1 MAKKEPVWLK
11 IIRILLGCLFLFS
24 SFTKAIDPVG
34 FGVTMNDYFVSFH
47 MGFLHPLALFAAVVA
62 ISCEFVLGCM
72 LLFRVKVQWAAW
84 GYLIFMTF
92 FFFLTMWLAIAE
104 YLEVKGIH
112 YFGVVKDC
120 GCFGDVIEMS
130 NKATFLKNVVFI
142 IPTLIVFFN
151 RKKISDCRLSELG
164 QWLCVGLFALIA
176 VGFQLYVIRHL
187 PFIGKSDW
195 NKGKDVS
202 VFVAQP
208 AQKDVVF
215 VYKNNETGEEI
226 TLTQDELMNQADDFY
241 EKNEYVSREDKII
254 KEAVKAKIDGFNML
268 DENGADH
275 APDYFATD
283 RDGDVYILYV
293 HDLDEANA
301 KGMQRAIALAKA
313 CESEGVDFVG
323 ITNSSEEEIAKF
335 VEKYGIEFPIYYN
348 PINPITGP
356 FMVRDAIRSNPGI
369 MLLSKGVVKDKWAW
383 RDFPETPV
391 KN

>member
-1 MAKKEPVWLK
+1 MAKKEPIWLK
-11 IIRILLGCLFLFS
+11 VIRILLGCLFIFS

-62 ISCEFVLGCM
+62 IMCEFVLGCM
-72 LLFRVKVQWAAW
+72 LLFRMKVQWAAW
-84 GYLIFMTF
+84 GYLLFMTF

-104 YLEVKGIH
+104 QLELKGIH

-130 NKATFLKNVVFI
+130 NMQTFLKNVVII
-142 IPTLIVFFN
+142 IPTLIFFFN
-151 RKKISDCRLSELG
+151 RKKVKDCRLTELG
-164 QWLCVGLFALIA
+164 QWLCVAIFAAIA

-208 AQKDVVF
+208 AQKEVVF
-215 VYKNNETGEEI
+215 VYKNNSSGEEVK
-226 TLTQDELMNQADDFY
+226 LTQDELMAQDDAFY
-241 EKNEYVSREDKII
+241 ENNEYVDREDKVV

-275 APDYFATD
+275 APDYFAKD
-283 RDGDVYILYV
+283 REGEVYILYV
-293 HDLDEANA
+293 HNLSEAKE
-301 KGMQRAIALAKA
+301 KGMQKALTLAKA
-313 CESEGVDFVG
+313 CQDKGVDFVG
-323 ITNSSEEEIAKF
+323 ITNSSEEDIAAF

-369 MLLSKGVVKDKWAW
+369 ILLDKGVVKEKWAW
-383 RDFPETPV
+383 RDFPEGM
-391 KN
+391 

>member
-1 MAKKEPVWLK
+1 MAKKEPIWLK
-11 IIRILLGCLFLFS
+11 VIRILLGCLFIFS

-62 ISCEFVLGCM
+62 IMCEFVLGCM

-84 GYLIFMTF
+84 GYLLFMTF

-104 YLEVKGIH
+104 QLELKGIH

-130 NKATFLKNVVFI
+130 NMQTFLKNVVII
-142 IPTLIVFFN
+142 IPTLIFFFN
-151 RKKISDCRLSELG
+151 RKKVKDCRLTELG
-164 QWLCVGLFALIA
+164 QWLCVAIFAAIS

-208 AQKDVVF
+208 AQKEVVF
-215 VYKNNETGEEI
+215 VYKNNASGEEMK
-226 TLTQDELMNQADDFY
+226 LTQDELMAQDDAFY
-241 EKNEYVSREDKII
+241 ENNEYVDREDKVV

-275 APDYFATD
+275 APDYFAKD
-283 RDGDVYILYV
+283 REGEVYILYV
-293 HDLDEANA
+293 HHLSEANE
-301 KGMQRAIALAKA
+301 KGMQKALTLAKA
-313 CESEGVDFVG
+313 CQDKGVDFVA
-323 ITNSSEEEIAKF
+323 ITNSSEEEIAAF

-369 MLLSKGVVKDKWAW
+369 ILLDKGVVKEKWAW
-383 RDFPETPV
+383 RDFPEGM
-391 KN
+391 

>member
-1 MAKKEPVWLK
+1 MAKKEPIWLK
-11 IIRILLGCLFLFS
+11 VIRILLGCLFIFS

-62 ISCEFVLGCM
+62 IMCEFVLGCM

-84 GYLIFMTF
+84 GYLLFMTF

-104 YLEVKGIH
+104 QLELKGIH

-130 NKATFLKNVVFI
+130 NMQTFLKNVVII
-142 IPTLIVFFN
+142 IPTLIFFFN
-151 RKKISDCRLSELG
+151 RKKVKDCRLTELG
-164 QWLCVGLFALIA
+164 QWLCVAIFAAIS

-195 NKGKDVS
+195 NKGNDVS

-208 AQKDVVF
+208 AQKEVVF
-215 VYKNNETGEEI
+215 VYKNNASGEEVK
-226 TLTQDELMNQADDFY
+226 LTQDELMAQDDAFY
-241 EKNEYVSREDKII
+241 ENNEYVDREDKVV

-275 APDYFATD
+275 APDYFAKD
-283 RDGDVYILYV
+283 REGEVYILYV
-293 HDLDEANA
+293 HNLSEAKE
-301 KGMQRAIALAKA
+301 KGMQKALTLAKA
-313 CESEGVDFVG
+313 CQDKGVDFVG
-323 ITNSSEEEIAKF
+323 ITNSSEEDIAAF
-335 VEKYGIEFPIYYN
+335 VEEYGIEFPIYYN

-369 MLLSKGVVKDKWAW
+369 ILLDKGVVKEKWAW
-383 RDFPETPV
+383 RDFPEGM
-391 KN
+391 

>member
-1 MAKKEPVWLK
+1 MAKKEPIWLK
-11 IIRILLGCLFLFS
+11 VIRILLGCLFIFS

-62 ISCEFVLGCM
+62 IMCEFVLGCM

-84 GYLIFMTF
+84 GYLLFMTF
-92 FFFLTMWLAIAE
+92 FFFLTMEL
-104 YLEVKGIH
+104 KGIH

-130 NKATFLKNVVFI
+130 NMQTFLKNVVII
-142 IPTLIVFFN
+142 IPTLIFFFN
-151 RKKISDCRLSELG
+151 RKKVKDCRLTELG
-164 QWLCVGLFALIA
+164 QWLCVAIFAAIS

-208 AQKDVVF
+208 AQKEVVF
-215 VYKNNETGEEI
+215 VYKNNASGEEVK
-226 TLTQDELMNQADDFY
+226 LTQDELMAQDDAFY
-241 EKNEYVSREDKII
+241 ENNEYVDREDKVV

-275 APDYFATD
+275 APDYFAKD
-283 RDGDVYILYV
+283 REGEVYILYV
-293 HDLDEANA
+293 HNLSEAKE
-301 KGMQRAIALAKA
+301 KGMQKALTLAKA
-313 CESEGVDFVG
+313 CQDKGVDFVG
-323 ITNSSEEEIAKF
+323 ITNSSEEDIAAF
-335 VEKYGIEFPIYYN
+335 VEEYGIEFPIYYN

-369 MLLSKGVVKDKWAW
+369 ILLDKGVVKEKWAW
-383 RDFPETPV
+383 RDFPEGM
-391 KN
+391 

>member
-1 MAKKEPVWLK
+1 MAKKEPIWLK
-11 IIRILLGCLFLFS
+11 VIRILLGCLFIFS

-62 ISCEFVLGCM
+62 IMCEFVLGCM
-72 LLFRVKVQWAAW
+72 LLFRMKVQWAAW
-84 GYLIFMTF
+84 GYLLFMTF

-104 YLEVKGIH
+104 QLELKGIH

-130 NKATFLKNVVFI
+130 NMQTFLKNVVII
-142 IPTLIVFFN
+142 IPTLIFFFN
-151 RKKISDCRLSELG
+151 RKKVKDCRLTELG
-164 QWLCVGLFALIA
+164 QWLCVAIFAAIS

-208 AQKDVVF
+208 AQKEVMF
-215 VYKNNETGEEI
+215 VYKNNASGEEVK
-226 TLTQDELMNQADDFY
+226 LTQDELMAQDDAFY
-241 EKNEYVSREDKII
+241 ENNEYVDREDKVV

-275 APDYFATD
+275 APDYFAKD
-283 RDGDVYILYV
+283 REGEVYILYV
-293 HDLDEANA
+293 HNLSEAKE
-301 KGMQRAIALAKA
+301 KGMQKALTLAKA
-313 CESEGVDFVG
+313 CQDKGVDFVG
-323 ITNSSEEEIAKF
+323 ITNSSEEDIAAF
-335 VEKYGIEFPIYYN
+335 VEEYGIEFPIYYN

-369 MLLSKGVVKDKWAW
+369 ILLDKGVVKEKWAW
-383 RDFPETPV
+383 RDFPEGM
-391 KN
+391 

>member
-1 MAKKEPVWLK
+1 MAKKEPIWLK
-11 IIRILLGCLFLFS
+11 VIRILLGCLFIFS

-62 ISCEFVLGCM
+62 IMCEFVLGCM

-84 GYLIFMTF
+84 GYLLFMTF

-104 YLEVKGIH
+104 QLELKGIH

-130 NKATFLKNVVFI
+130 NMQIFLKNVVII
-142 IPTLIVFFN
+142 IPTLIFFFN
-151 RKKISDCRLSELG
+151 RKKVKDCRLTELG
-164 QWLCVGLFALIA
+164 QWLCVAIFAAIS

-208 AQKDVVF
+208 AQKEVVF
-215 VYKNNETGEEI
+215 VYKNNASGEEVK
-226 TLTQDELMNQADDFY
+226 LTQDELMAQDDAFY
-241 EKNEYVSREDKII
+241 ENNEYVDREDKVV

-275 APDYFATD
+275 APDYFAKD
-283 RDGDVYILYV
+283 REGEVYILYV
-293 HDLDEANA
+293 HNLSEAKE
-301 KGMQRAIALAKA
+301 KGMQKALTLAKA
-313 CESEGVDFVG
+313 CQDKGVDFVG
-323 ITNSSEEEIAKF
+323 ITNSSEEDIAAF
-335 VEKYGIEFPIYYN
+335 VEEYGIEFPIYYN

-369 MLLSKGVVKDKWAW
+369 ILLDKGVVKEKWAW
-383 RDFPETPV
+383 RDFPEGM
-391 KN
+391 

>member
-1 MAKKEPVWLK
+1 MAKKEPIWLK
-11 IIRILLGCLFLFS
+11 VIRILLGCLFIFS

-62 ISCEFVLGCM
+62 IMCEFVLGCM

-84 GYLIFMTF
+84 GYLLFMTF

-104 YLEVKGIH
+104 QLELKGIH

-130 NKATFLKNVVFI
+130 NMQTFLKNVVII
-142 IPTLIVFFN
+142 IPTLIFFFN
-151 RKKISDCRLSELG
+151 RKKVKDCRLTELG
-164 QWLCVGLFALIA
+164 QWLCVAIFAAIS
-176 VGFQLYVIRHL
+176 VCFQLYVIRHL

-208 AQKDVVF
+208 AQKEVVF
-215 VYKNNETGEEI
+215 VYKNNASGEEVK
-226 TLTQDELMNQADDFY
+226 LTQDELMAQDDAFY
-241 EKNEYVSREDKII
+241 ENNEYVDREDKVV

-275 APDYFATD
+275 APDYFAKD
-283 RDGDVYILYV
+283 REGEVYILYV
-293 HDLDEANA
+293 HNLSEAKE
-301 KGMQRAIALAKA
+301 KGMQKALTLAKA
-313 CESEGVDFVG
+313 CQDKGVDFVG
-323 ITNSSEEEIAKF
+323 ITNSSEEDIAAF
-335 VEKYGIEFPIYYN
+335 VEEYGIEFPIYYN

-369 MLLSKGVVKDKWAW
+369 ILLDKGVVKEKWAW
-383 RDFPETPV
+383 RDFPEGM
-391 KN
+391 

>member
-1 MAKKEPVWLK
+1 MAKKEPIWLK
-11 IIRILLGCLFLFS
+11 VIRILLGCLFIFS

-62 ISCEFVLGCM
+62 IMCEFFLGCM

-84 GYLIFMTF
+84 GYLLFMTF

-104 YLEVKGIH
+104 QLELKGIH

-130 NKATFLKNVVFI
+130 NMQTFLKNVVII
-142 IPTLIVFFN
+142 IPTLIFFFN
-151 RKKISDCRLSELG
+151 RKKVKDCRLTELG
-164 QWLCVGLFALIA
+164 QWLCVAIFAAIS
-176 VGFQLYVIRHL
+176 VCFQLYVIRHL

-208 AQKDVVF
+208 AQKEVVF
-215 VYKNNETGEEI
+215 VYKNNASGEEVK
-226 TLTQDELMNQADDFY
+226 LTQDELMAQDDAFY
-241 EKNEYVSREDKII
+241 ENNEYVDREDKVV

-275 APDYFATD
+275 APDYFAKD
-283 RDGDVYILYV
+283 REGEVYILYV
-293 HDLDEANA
+293 HNLSEAKE
-301 KGMQRAIALAKA
+301 KGMQKALTLAKA
-313 CESEGVDFVG
+313 CQDKGGDFVG
-323 ITNSSEEEIAKF
+323 ITNSSEEDIAAF

-369 MLLSKGVVKDKWAW
+369 ILLDKGVVKEKWAW
-383 RDFPETPV
+383 RDFPE
-391 KN
+391 KM

>member
-1 MAKKEPVWLK
+1 MAKKEPIWLK
-11 IIRILLGCLFLFS
+11 VIRILLGCLFIFS

-62 ISCEFVLGCM
+62 IMCEFVLGCM

-84 GYLIFMTF
+84 GYLLFMTF

-104 YLEVKGIH
+104 QLELKGIH

-130 NKATFLKNVVFI
+130 NMQTFLKNVVII
-142 IPTLIVFFN
+142 IPTLIFFFN
-151 RKKISDCRLSELG
+151 RKKVKDCRLTELG
-164 QWLCVGLFALIA
+164 QWLCVAIFAAIA

-208 AQKDVVF
+208 AQKEVVF
-215 VYKNNETGEEI
+215 VYKNNASGEEVK
-226 TLTQDELMNQADDFY
+226 LTQDELMAQDDAFY
-241 EKNEYVSREDKII
+241 ENNEYVDREDKVV

-275 APDYFATD
+275 APDYFAKD
-283 RDGDVYILYV
+283 REGEVYILYV
-293 HDLDEANA
+293 HNLSEAKE
-301 KGMQRAIALAKA
+301 KGMQKALTLAKA
-313 CESEGVDFVG
+313 CQDKGVDFVG
-323 ITNSSEEEIAKF
+323 ITNSSEEDIAAF
-335 VEKYGIEFPIYYN
+335 VEEYGIEFPIFYN

-369 MLLSKGVVKDKWAW
+369 ILLDKGVVKEKWAW
-383 RDFPETPV
+383 RDFPEGM
-391 KN
+391 

>member
-1 MAKKEPVWLK
+1 MSKKEPLWLK

-62 ISCEFVLGCM
+62 ITCEFVLGCM

-151 RKKISDCRLSELG
+151 RKKISDCRLTELA
-164 QWLCVGLFALIA
+164 QWLCVGLFAFIA
-176 VGFQLYVIRHL
+176 VCFQLYVIHHL

-208 AQKDVVF
+208 AQKDVIF

-226 TLTQDELMNQADDFY
+226 RLTQDELMNQEEDFY
-241 EKNEYVSREDKII
+241 EKNEYVSREDKIL

-283 RDGDVYILYV
+283 REGDVYILYV
-293 HDLDEANA
+293 YDLNEANA
-301 KGMQRAIALAKA
+301 KGMQKALTLAKA
-313 CESEGVDFVG
+313 CQDKGVDFVG
-323 ITNSSEEEIAKF
+323 ITNSTEEEIAAF

-369 MLLSKGVVKDKWAW
+369 MLLNKGVVKDKWAW
-383 RDFPETPV
+383 RDFPE
-391 KN
+391 KIEN

>member
-1 MAKKEPVWLK
+1 MAKKEPIWLK
-11 IIRILLGCLFLFS
+11 VIRILLGCLFIFS

-62 ISCEFVLGCM
+62 IMCEFVLGCM

-84 GYLIFMTF
+84 GYLLFMTF

-104 YLEVKGIH
+104 QLELKGIH

-130 NKATFLKNVVFI
+130 NMQTFLKNVVII
-142 IPTLIVFFN
+142 IPTLIFFFN
-151 RKKISDCRLSELG
+151 RKKVKDCRLTELG
-164 QWLCVGLFALIA
+164 QWLCVAIFAAIS
-176 VGFQLYVIRHL
+176 VCFQLYVIRHL

-208 AQKDVVF
+208 AQKEVVF
-215 VYKNNETGEEI
+215 VYKNNASGEEVK
-226 TLTQDELMNQADDFY
+226 LTQDELMAQDDAFY
-241 EKNEYVSREDKII
+241 ENNEYVDREDKVV

-275 APDYFATD
+275 APDYFAKD
-283 RDGDVYILYV
+283 REGEVYILYV
-293 HDLDEANA
+293 HNLSEAKE
-301 KGMQRAIALAKA
+301 KGMQKALTLAKA
-313 CESEGVDFVG
+313 CQDKGVDFVG
-323 ITNSSEEEIAKF
+323 ITNSSEEDIAAF

-369 MLLSKGVVKDKWAW
+369 ILLDKGVVKEKWAW
-383 RDFPETPV
+383 RDFPE
-391 KN
+391 KM

>member
-1 MAKKEPVWLK
+1 MTKKEPVWLK

-47 MGFLHPLALFAAVVA
+47 MGFLHPLSLFAAVVA
-62 ISCEFVLGCM
+62 ITCEFVLGCM

-84 GYLIFMTF
+84 GYLLFMTF

-164 QWLCVGLFALIA
+164 QWLCVGLFALVA

-226 TLTQDELMNQADDFY
+226 TLTQDELMNQTDDFY
-241 EKNEYVSREDKII
+241 EKNDYVSREDKIL

-283 RDGDVYILYV
+283 REGDVYILYV
-293 HDLDEANA
+293 HDLNEANA
-301 KGMQRAIALAKA
+301 KGMQKAITLAKA

-369 MLLSKGVVKDKWAW
+369 MLLAKGVVKDKWAW
-383 RDFPETPV
+383 RDFPESAISH
-391 KN
+391 

>member
-1 MAKKEPVWLK
+1 MAKKEPIWLK
-11 IIRILLGCLFLFS
+11 VIRILLGCLFIFS

-34 FGVTMNDYFVSFH
+34 FGVTMNDYFLSFH

-62 ISCEFVLGCM
+62 IMCEFVLGCM

-84 GYLIFMTF
+84 GYLLFMTF

-104 YLEVKGIH
+104 QLELKGIH

-130 NKATFLKNVVFI
+130 NMQTFLKNVVII
-142 IPTLIVFFN
+142 IPTLIFFFN
-151 RKKISDCRLSELG
+151 RKKVKDCRLTELG
-164 QWLCVGLFALIA
+164 QWLCVAIFAAIS
-176 VGFQLYVIRHL
+176 VCFQLYVIRHL

-208 AQKDVVF
+208 AQKEVVF
-215 VYKNNETGEEI
+215 VYKNNASGEEVK
-226 TLTQDELMNQADDFY
+226 LTQDELMAQDDAFY
-241 EKNEYVSREDKII
+241 ENNEYVDREDKVV

-275 APDYFATD
+275 APDYFAKD
-283 RDGDVYILYV
+283 REGEVYILYV
-293 HDLDEANA
+293 HNLSEAKE
-301 KGMQRAIALAKA
+301 KGMQKALTLAKA
-313 CESEGVDFVG
+313 CQDKGVDFVG
-323 ITNSSEEEIAKF
+323 ITNSSEEDIATF

-369 MLLSKGVVKDKWAW
+369 ILLDKGVVKEKWAW
-383 RDFPETPV
+383 RDFPEGM
-391 KN
+391 

>member
-1 MAKKEPVWLK
+1 MAKKEPIWLK
-11 IIRILLGCLFLFS
+11 VIRILLGCLFIFS

-62 ISCEFVLGCM
+62 IMCEFVLGCM

-84 GYLIFMTF
+84 GYLLFMTF

-104 YLEVKGIH
+104 QLELKGIH

-130 NKATFLKNVVFI
+130 NMQTFLKNVVII
-142 IPTLIVFFN
+142 IPTLIFFFN
-151 RKKISDCRLSELG
+151 RKKVKDCRLTELG
-164 QWLCVGLFALIA
+164 QWLCVAIFAAIA

-208 AQKDVVF
+208 AQKEVVF
-215 VYKNNETGEEI
+215 VYKNNASGEEVK
-226 TLTQDELMNQADDFY
+226 LTQDELMAQDDAFY
-241 EKNEYVSREDKII
+241 ENNEYVDREDKVV

-275 APDYFATD
+275 APDYFAKD
-283 RDGDVYILYV
+283 REGEVYILYV
-293 HDLDEANA
+293 HNLSEAKE
-301 KGMQRAIALAKA
+301 KGMQKALTLAKA
-313 CESEGVDFVG
+313 CQEKGVDFVG
-323 ITNSSEEEIAKF
+323 ITNSSEEDIAAF
-335 VEKYGIEFPIYYN
+335 VEEYGIEFPIYYN

-369 MLLSKGVVKDKWAW
+369 ILLDKGVVKEKWAW
-383 RDFPETPV
+383 RDFPEGM
-391 KN
+391 

>member
-1 MAKKEPVWLK
+1 MAKKEPIWLK
-11 IIRILLGCLFLFS
+11 VIRILLGCLFIFS

-62 ISCEFVLGCM
+62 IMCEFVLGCM

-84 GYLIFMTF
+84 GYLLFMTF

-104 YLEVKGIH
+104 QLELKGIH

-130 NKATFLKNVVFI
+130 NMQTFLKNVVII
-142 IPTLIVFFN
+142 IPTLIFFFN
-151 RKKISDCRLSELG
+151 RKKVKDCRLTELG
-164 QWLCVGLFALIA
+164 QWLCVAIFAAIS

-208 AQKDVVF
+208 AQKEVVF
-215 VYKNNETGEEI
+215 VYKNNASGEEVK
-226 TLTQDELMNQADDFY
+226 LTQDELMAQDDAFY
-241 EKNEYVSREDKII
+241 ENNEYVDREDKVV

-275 APDYFATD
+275 APDYFAKD
-283 RDGDVYILYV
+283 REGEVYILYV
-293 HDLDEANA
+293 HNLSEAKE
-301 KGMQRAIALAKA
+301 KGMQKALTLAKA
-313 CESEGVDFVG
+313 CQDKGVDFVG
-323 ITNSSEEEIAKF
+323 ITNSSEEDIAAF
-335 VEKYGIEFPIYYN
+335 VEEYGIEFPIYYN

-369 MLLSKGVVKDKWAW
+369 ILLDKGVVKEKWAW
-383 RDFPETPV
+383 RDFPEGM
-391 KN
+391 